1 MVDKIERL
9 FWSGGDGGKDV
20 IIVVVSG
27 MGEELAVEVKEDSSN

>member
-9 FWSGGDGGKDV
+9 FWSGGSGGKDV

-27 MGEELAVEVKEDSSN
+27 MDEELVVEVKEGSSN